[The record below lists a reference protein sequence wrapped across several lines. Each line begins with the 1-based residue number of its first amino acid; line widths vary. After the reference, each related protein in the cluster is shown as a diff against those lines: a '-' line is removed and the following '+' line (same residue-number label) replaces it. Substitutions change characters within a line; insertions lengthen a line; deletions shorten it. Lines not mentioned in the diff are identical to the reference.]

1 MKQRRFIATLLALV
15 MVITLMPVGGLTTA
29 KAGIGATSGITFDSD
44 STKNV
49 TGYQGDKSSVTRIVI
64 PEDAKSVKT
73 GAFYSNEYPNLKEI
87 TVLGDST
94 AIENNAFGVDN
105 TGTTDSNLVVW
116 CNKGS
121 AAEAYAQ
128 GKGLTRQYLNATDMK
143 IDSPTTTYYS
153 GHGSFVISTKVAAKD
168 KDVISKDV
176 IWSVDETSFNNGIIW
191 FQEGDKKVSSTQGIL
206 TENEDGTV
214 TSRVYVYVIATAS
227 MKDLTTT
234 ATVTASCRGNAKA
247 DSVKYTINRA
257 RDAITPAYKV
267 FKPKKV
273 SDSKN
278 NTYYSVSSYDKSTG
292 AVTFDT
298 ELVKEG
304 YLKPEETALYIDQG
318 CIVMMYDKNE
328 EDAYGKTDMDII
340 GQASST
346 GGSIDSLAEVKFSAG
361 TMMCNGETVKMDGG
375 VQPIVNAITCDGKT
389 YASYMN
395 NLLYAIKNIQSPDNI
410 TLVSQNKTLTR
421 KVDIGVCIPAED
433 MDIYMSGAKVNG
445 TILVIEKQTAYLEA
459 KFDPNN
465 STDSYEWTSSDTE
478 VVSVTGNT
486 LSMIRP
492 GNATITCNIL
502 PSPAGERTLK
512 KSFNLVVVEKVPYK
526 QIVFAKD
533 ETKKD
538 TITDYYLE
546 TEKTYKPLV
555 CDARD
560 GKIYVAKDEETAAN
574 EPLIYSSSDKSIA
587 TVDSDG
593 NITAG
598 KKPGVV
604 KITVTASEHPEVSSS
619 LTVHVYAKANA
630 IDVQPTSN
638 VVCGQETYIPYT
650 FDPTTASEDVK
661 WLAQNEDVVT
671 VEDYVDEKGEIGEAG
686 RRYIKVLG
694 LKEGST
700 SVEGTT
706 IPSGAF
712 TRCSIIVQPA
722 IHVDK
727 ITLNAEAEDGAYYQ
741 ATDSDGN
748 VTYNLVKGKSILLE
762 PILTSDTGKVPNDK
776 MRWEIESGQDV
787 ANVTVG
793 NDGTLNVKSTKTG
806 KFLATLVAY
815 GYNTDEQGKLV
826 EVNKKVSFYL
836 NVYVPA
842 ESVKIVA
849 SNRTSDVV
857 NLECGST
864 MTMYGQITPTD
875 CLEKIT
881 WTTDND
887 NISLTRN
894 VTENGSK
901 DTITVSADKVGTTV
915 VTATTDSG
923 KKTTLTINVIKSA
936 KSISFI
942 RNGEKVSSV
951 SVVKGGQ
958 TEVSLEVL
966 DPDTTDT
973 EFTWSKSNVGDYV
986 EIVPSEDGKKAIIK
1000 GVMQGQQTIQVTA
1013 KSSRKSASLTVN
1025 VLIPA
1030 DSISLNNTEFNIY
1043 KGDAGIK
1050 LEASLSPSSN
1060 YSDIVKWTTDKE
1072 DIVQIIKDSRD
1083 TKVITV
1089 KGINA
1094 GTVVI
1099 TGTTLSG
1106 KSASATVNV
1115 TTKNLANQGAVVNDI
1130 TAQNYNGKECA
1141 PNVVVKIDN
1150 KTLVKNKDYT
1160 VEYVNNVNAG
1170 TAKAIIHGI
1179 GVYDGDIEK
1188 EFTINPK
1195 AIPAAKSISGIEYTG
1210 KAQEPEVVIVD
1221 YGKNLVE
1228 GVDYT
1233 VSYENNV
1240 KAGSATITIKGIGNY
1255 TSERKTAFR
1264 ISKKDISSSEDIVI
1278 GAIKNYT
1285 YTGARIEPAVTVKD
1299 GAVVLKK
1306 DVDYRVSYMNNTNAG
1321 VAKVTITGLGNYQGT
1336 KVTEFKINPKSIATA
1351 KIAAIP
1357 SRAYTGKAQVASIQL
1372 TIGGKQISSSYY
1384 TVTYSANKNPG
1395 KAIITVKGKGNY
1407 TSSVKGSFIIYPIA
1421 PASAKM
1427 SKCTT
1432 STVKLS
1438 WAKAVGATGY
1448 TVYVRSGSKYK
1459 KVGSTT
1465 KNYYTV
1471 SKLSAG
1477 KDYQYKI
1484 HAYVKVGNKYYY
1496 STKFV
1501 TTNAGTLP
1509 KKVTL
1514 SSVKSTYRKTA
1525 IVKFKK
1531 VTGATNYTVYYATSK
1546 NGKYKLA
1553 STTTSNSVKVSGL
1566 KGGKKYYFK
1575 VRATKKIN
1583 GKTYKAA
1590 FSSVKSVKIK
1600 K

>member
-247 DSVKYTINRA
+247 DSVTYKINRA

-361 TMMCNGETVKMDGG
+361 TMMCNKETVKMDGG

-389 YASYMN
+389 YDSYMN
-395 NLLYAIKNIQSPDNI
+395 NLLYAIKNIQSHDNI

-459 KFDPNN
+459 KLDPNN
-465 STDSYEWTSSDTE
+465 STDSYEWTSSNAE

-492 GNATITCNIL
+492 GSATITCNIL

-546 TEKTYKPLV
+546 TGKTYHPIV

-560 GKIYVAKDEETAAN
+560 GKIHVAKDDETAAN

-630 IDVQPTSN
+630 IDVQKASN

-686 RRYIKVLG
+686 QRYIKVLG

-706 IPSGAF
+706 IPSGAL
-712 TRCSIIVQPA
+712 TRCLINVQPA
-722 IHVDK
+722 IHVDA
-727 ITLNAEAEDGAYYQ
+727 ISLNAQADEGAYYQ

-762 PILTSDTGKVPNDK
+762 PVLTSTTGKVPNDK
-776 MRWEIESGQDV
+776 MRWEIEAGQNIADV
-787 ANVTVG
+787 KVG
-793 NDGTLNVKSTKTG
+793 ADGTLNVKSTKTG
-806 KFLATLVAY
+806 KFLVTLVAY
-815 GYNTDEQGKLV
+815 GYNADSQGKLT
-826 EVNKKVSFYL
+826 EVNKKVSFYI

-842 ESVKIVA
+842 ETVKIVA
-849 SNRTSDVV
+849 SGKTSDVI

-864 MTMYGQITPTD
+864 LTMYGQITPTD

-881 WTTDND
+881 WSTDND
-887 NISLTRN
+887 NISMPANN

-966 DPDTTDT
+966 DADTTDT

-986 EIVPSEDGKKAIIK
+986 EIVPSEDGKKAVIK
-1000 GVMQGQQTIQVTA
+1000 GVMQGQQTINVTA
-1013 KSSRKSASLTVN
+1013 KSSRKSASLTVK

-1050 LEASLSPSSN
+1050 LEASLSPSSC
-1060 YSDIVKWTTDKE
+1060 SDIVEWTTDKE

-1083 TKVITV
+1083 SKVITV

-1115 TTKNLANQGAVVNDI
+1115 TAKNLADQGAVVNDI
-1130 TAQNYNGKECA
+1130 TAQNYNGKECM
-1141 PNVVVKIDN
+1141 PSVVVKIDN
-1150 KTLVKNKDYT
+1150 KTLAKNKDYT

-1285 YTGARIEPAVTVKD
+1285 YTGTRIEPAVTVKD

-1357 SRAYTGKAQVASIQL
+1357 SRAYTGRAQVASIQL

-1421 PASAKM
+1421 PKTAKM
-1427 SKCTT
+1427 SGCSASSVTLKWSKVT
-1432 STVKLS
+1432 
-1438 WAKAVGATGY
+1438 GASGY
-1448 TVYVRSGSKYK
+1448 TIYLKKGNKYK
-1459 KVGSTT
+1459 KVASTKKT
-1465 KNYYTV
+1465 SYKI

-1484 HAYVKVGNKYYY
+1484 HAYVKVGSKNYESKAFTY
-1496 STKFV
+1496 V
-1501 TTNAGTLP
+1501 NAGTLP
-1509 KKVTL
+1509 KAPAI
-1514 SSVKSTYRKTA
+1514 SSVKSKYSKSA
-1525 IVKFKK
+1525 VVKIKK
-1531 VTGATNYTVYYATSK
+1531 VTGATNYAVYYATSK
-1546 NGKYKLA
+1546 KGKYKLA
-1553 STTTSNSVKVSGL
+1553 ANTSSNTANVSGL
-1566 KGGKKYYFK
+1566 KGGKTYYFK
-1575 VRATKKIN
+1575 VKALRNIS
-1583 GKTYKAA
+1583 GKAYSTA
-1590 FSSVKSVKIK
+1590 FSSVKSAKIK